1 MGNQEMKF
9 QTMETQE
16 MEIIQT
22 LENQEMEIQTLQNQE
37 VEIQTKENQ
46 LMEFQTMENNLFKDM
61 PQAPTPSK
69 LPKTMTEEEEIA
81 YAIQLSMAET
91 TGEGC
96 EEPEPKKRR
105 QTHKVAMTGAERKAN
120 CIQRKQ
126 EAEEQA
132 IEQAIL
138 DDPATVTNRSELN
151 GEEACPEMKRFH
163 DIEWRHQYR
172 ARRGLLPLPRKL

>member
-1 MGNQEMKF
+1 M
-9 QTMETQE
+9 
-16 MEIIQT
+16 
-22 LENQEMEIQTLQNQE
+22 ENQEME
-37 VEIQTKENQ
+37 
-46 LMEFQTMENNLFKDM
+46 FQTMD
-61 PQAPTPSK
+61 
-69 LPKTMTEEEEIA
+69 MTEDEQIA
-81 YAIQLSMAET
+81 YAIQKSL
-91 TGEGC
+91 
-96 EEPEPKKRR
+96 EPEPKKRR
-105 QTHKVAMTGAERKAN
+105 IFKNPELRPVAMTGAQRMAN
-120 CIQRKQ
+120 CIQRKK